1 MRDQYS
7 SLELCAND
15 VWKKYPEAFGVSY
28 KTGDLGLGDC
38 WRHDDMRVALGKT
51 EDTFDACQFNG
62 KYFFETCMLIL

>member
-28 KTGDLGLGDC
+28 KNKDC

-51 EDTFDACQFNG
+51 EDTFDACQFDG
-62 KYFFETCMLIL
+62 KCFFKPAC